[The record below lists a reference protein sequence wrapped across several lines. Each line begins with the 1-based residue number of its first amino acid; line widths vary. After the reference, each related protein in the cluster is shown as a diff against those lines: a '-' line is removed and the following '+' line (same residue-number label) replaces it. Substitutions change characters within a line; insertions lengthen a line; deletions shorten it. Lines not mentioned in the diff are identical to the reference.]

1 MWKCAEMWNICNH
14 SQVFGY
20 RLNLQGNGEKRIYT
34 VVFGPKMREKKKI
47 ENVKK
52 KHICLR
58 FSPLSIFFSVGL
70 CCGSESQLEDYQG
83 RPSHHRLLS
92 FTLEKHLVRALK
104 HLCRYLDH
112 RRQYAF
118 KQLTLNTNTNT
129 NTNTQIQTQKYLGRK
144 CLPRN

>member
-52 KHICLR
+52 N
-58 FSPLSIFFSVGL
+58 IF
-70 CCGSESQLEDYQG
+70 
-83 RPSHHRLLS
+83 
-92 FTLEKHLVRALK
+92 A
-104 HLCRYLDH
+104 
-112 RRQYAF
+112 
-118 KQLTLNTNTNT
+118 
-129 NTNTQIQTQKYLGRK
+129 
-144 CLPRN
+144 